1 MPALKSG
8 MVGVYQKKE
17 ERRDMQKEPGFADVV
32 AASVRLKGHAH
43 RTPVL
48 TSRYLNALSGA
59 ELFFKSENFQ
69 RVGAFKF
76 RGALNAIL
84 ALPEEARRRGVV
96 AYSSGNHAQGVACA
110 AQQAGIPAVIVMPKD
125 APAMKLAAT
134 RGYGAEVVLYDRYT
148 EDRQAIGGVLAA
160 ERGATLL
167 PPFDHPDIIAG
178 QGTAALELFEE
189 TGPLDALF
197 VPVGGGGL
205 ASGCA
210 LVAQA
215 ASKGCT
221 VIGVEPA
228 AGDDARQSLAAGH
241 IVQIEVP
248 KTLADGAQTT
258 AISPLTF
265 GIMRRL
271 LREIVTVDDAT
282 LVATMRTLAERM
294 KIVVEPTGCLGVAA
308 ALAAASEWKG
318 KRVGVI
324 ISGGNVDM
332 ARFSRLM
339 QEGV

>member
-1 MPALKSG
+1 
-8 MVGVYQKKE
+8 
-17 ERRDMQKEPGFADVV
+17 MQESPDFSDVV
-32 AASVRLKGHAH
+32 AASIRLRGHAH

-48 TSRYLNALSGA
+48 TSRYFNNLSGA
-59 ELFFKSENFQ
+59 ELFFKAENFQ

-84 ALPEEARRRGVV
+84 SLPEEVRRRGVV

-110 AQQAGIPAVIVMPKD
+110 AQQAGIPAVIVMPED
-125 APAMKLAAT
+125 APAVKLAAT
-134 RGYGAEVVLYDRYT
+134 RGYGAHVVTYDRYT
-148 EDRQAIGGVLAA
+148 QDRQTIAAAIAA
-160 ERGATLL
+160 ERGATVL
-167 PPFDHPDIIAG
+167 PPFDHPDIVAG
-178 QGTAALELFEE
+178 QGTAALELFEK

-197 VPVGGGGL
+197 VPIGGGGL

-210 LVAQA
+210 LVAEA
-215 ASKGCT
+215 VSPGCA

-241 IVQIEVP
+241 IVQIPVP

-265 GIMRRL
+265 GILRRL
-271 LREIVTVDDAT
+271 LREIVTVEDAV
-282 LVATMRTLAERM
+282 LVETMRTLAERM
-294 KIVVEPTGCLGVAA
+294 KIIVEPTGCLGVAA
-308 ALAAASEWKG
+308 ALAAAPEWQG

-332 ARFSRLM
+332 TQFARMVAGF
-339 QEGV
+339 

>member
-1 MPALKSG
+1 
-8 MVGVYQKKE
+8 
-17 ERRDMQKEPGFADVV
+17 MQREPGFSDVV

-48 TSRYLNALSGA
+48 TSRYLNALSGVD
-59 ELFFKSENFQ
+59 LFFKAENFQ

-84 ALPEEARRRGVV
+84 SLPEEVRRRGVV

-110 AQQAGIPAVIVMPKD
+110 AQLAGIPAVIVMPED
-125 APAMKLAAT
+125 APAMKQAAT
-134 RGYGAEVVLYDRYT
+134 RGYGAHVVLYDRYT
-148 EDRQAIGGVLAA
+148 EDRQVIGSALAA

-205 ASGCA
+205 ASGCGLA
-210 LVAQA
+210 AQA
-215 ASKGCT
+215 VASDCA

-241 IVQIEVP
+241 IVQIDVP
-248 KTLADGAQTT
+248 RTLADGAQTT

-265 GIMRRL
+265 GLMRRL
-271 LREIVTVDDAT
+271 LREIVTVEDAA

-308 ALAAASEWKG
+308 ALAAAPQWQG

-339 QEGV
+339 QEQGAG

>member
-1 MPALKSG
+1 
-8 MVGVYQKKE
+8 
-17 ERRDMQKEPGFADVV
+17 MQKEPGFADVV
-32 AASVRLKGHAH
+32 AASVRLNGHAH

-48 TSRYLNALSGA
+48 TSRYLNGLSGA
-59 ELFFKSENFQ
+59 ELFFKAENFQ

-84 ALPEEARRRGVV
+84 ALPEELRRRGVV

-148 EDRQAIGGVLAA
+148 EDRQAIGGALAA

-210 LVAQA
+210 LVAQE

-332 ARFSRLM
+332 ARFSQLM
-339 QEGV
+339 QDY

>member
-1 MPALKSG
+1 
-8 MVGVYQKKE
+8 
-17 ERRDMQKEPGFADVV
+17 MQTAPDFSDVV
-32 AASVRLKGHAH
+32 AASVRLKGQAH

-59 ELFFKSENFQ
+59 ELFFKAENFQ

-84 ALPEEARRRGVV
+84 SLPEAVRSKGVV

-110 AQQAGIPAVIVMPKD
+110 AQLVGIPAVIVMPQD
-125 APAMKLAAT
+125 APAMKIAAT
-134 RGYGAEVVLYDRYT
+134 RDYGAQVVLYDRYT
-148 EDRQAIGGVLAA
+148 QDRQAIGEALAA
-160 ERGATLL
+160 ERGATVL

-205 ASGCA
+205 ASGCG

-215 ASKGCT
+215 VSPGCA

-228 AGDDARQSLAAGH
+228 AGDDARQSLAAGR
-241 IVQIEVP
+241 IVQIAVP
-248 KTLADGAQTT
+248 RTLADGAQTT
-258 AISPLTF
+258 ALSPLTF
-265 GIMRRL
+265 GLVSRL
-271 LREIVTVDDAT
+271 LREIVTVEDAT

-294 KIVVEPTGCLGVAA
+294 KIIVEPTGCLGVAA
-308 ALAAASEWKG
+308 ALAAAPRWQG

-332 ARFSRLM
+332 ERFSRLI
-339 QEGV
+339 QTY

>member
-1 MPALKSG
+1 
-8 MVGVYQKKE
+8 
-17 ERRDMQKEPGFADVV
+17 MQTAPDFSDVV
-32 AASVRLKGHAH
+32 AASVRLKGQAH

-59 ELFFKSENFQ
+59 ELFFKAENFQ

-84 ALPEEARRRGVV
+84 SLPEGVRSKGVV

-110 AQQAGIPAVIVMPKD
+110 AQRVGIPAVIVMPQD
-125 APAMKLAAT
+125 APAMKIAAT
-134 RGYGAEVVLYDRYT
+134 RDYGAQVVLYDRYT
-148 EDRQAIGGVLAA
+148 QDRQAIGEGLAA
-160 ERGATLL
+160 ERGATVL

-205 ASGCA
+205 ASGCG
-210 LVAQA
+210 LVAQVV
-215 ASKGCT
+215 SPGCA

-228 AGDDARQSLAAGH
+228 AGDDARQSLAAGR
-241 IVQIEVP
+241 IVQIAVP

-258 AISPLTF
+258 ALSPLTF
-265 GIMRRL
+265 GLVSRL
-271 LREIVTVDDAT
+271 LREIVTVEDAT

-294 KIVVEPTGCLGVAA
+294 KIIVEPTGCLGVAA
-308 ALAAASEWKG
+308 ALAAAPQWQG
-318 KRVGVI
+318 RRVGII

-332 ARFSRLM
+332 ERFSRLI
-339 QEGV
+339 QTY

>member
-8 MVGVYQKKE
+8 MVGVDQKKE
-17 ERRDMQKEPGFADVV
+17 GRRDMQKEPGFADVV
-32 AASVRLKGHAH
+32 AASVRLSGHAH

-48 TSRYLNALSGA
+48 TSRYLNGVSGA
-59 ELFFKSENFQ
+59 ELFFKAENFQ

-84 ALPEEARRRGVV
+84 ALPEAVRRRGVV

-110 AQQAGIPAVIVMPKD
+110 AQQAGIPAVIVMPED

-148 EDRQAIGGVLAA
+148 EDRQAIGGALAA

-215 ASKGCT
+215 ASKGCA

-228 AGDDARQSLAAGH
+228 AGDDARQSLVAGH

-282 LVATMRTLAERM
+282 LVATMRTLAEQM

-318 KRVGVI
+318 KRIGVI

-339 QEGV
+339 QEGA

>member
-1 MPALKSG
+1 
-8 MVGVYQKKE
+8 
-17 ERRDMQKEPGFADVV
+17 MQTVPDFSDVV
-32 AASVRLKGHAH
+32 AASVRLKGQAH

-59 ELFFKSENFQ
+59 ELFFKAENFQ

-84 ALPEEARRRGVV
+84 SLPEAVRSKGVV

-110 AQQAGIPAVIVMPKD
+110 AQLVGIPAIIVMPQD
-125 APAMKLAAT
+125 APAMKIAAT
-134 RGYGAEVVLYDRYT
+134 RDYGAQVVLYDRYT
-148 EDRQAIGGVLAA
+148 QDRQAIGEALAA
-160 ERGATLL
+160 ERGATVL

-205 ASGCA
+205 ASGCG
-210 LVAQA
+210 LVAHA
-215 ASKGCT
+215 VSPGCA

-228 AGDDARQSLAAGH
+228 AGDDARQSLAAGR
-241 IVQIEVP
+241 IVQIAVP

-258 AISPLTF
+258 ALSPLTF
-265 GIMRRL
+265 GLVSRL
-271 LREIVTVDDAT
+271 LREIVTVEDAT

-294 KIVVEPTGCLGVAA
+294 KIIVEPTGCLGVAA
-308 ALAAASEWKG
+308 ALAAAPQWQG
-318 KRVGVI
+318 RRIGVI

-332 ARFSRLM
+332 ERFSRLI
-339 QEGV
+339 QTY

>member
-1 MPALKSG
+1 
-8 MVGVYQKKE
+8 
-17 ERRDMQKEPGFADVV
+17 MQTAPDFSDVV
-32 AASVRLKGHAH
+32 AASVRLKGQAH

-59 ELFFKSENFQ
+59 ELFFKAENFQ

-84 ALPEEARRRGVV
+84 SLPEAVRSKGVV
-96 AYSSGNHAQGVACA
+96 AYSSGNHAQGVASA
-110 AQQAGIPAVIVMPKD
+110 AQRVGIPAVIVMPED
-125 APAMKLAAT
+125 APAMKIAAT
-134 RGYGAEVVLYDRYT
+134 RDYGAQVVLYDRYT
-148 EDRQAIGGVLAA
+148 QDRQAIGEALAA
-160 ERGATLL
+160 ERGATVL

-197 VPVGGGGL
+197 MPVGGGGL
-205 ASGCA
+205 ASGCG

-215 ASKGCT
+215 VSPGCA

-228 AGDDARQSLAAGH
+228 AGDDARQSLAAGR
-241 IVQIEVP
+241 IVQIAVP

-258 AISPLTF
+258 ALSPLTF
-265 GIMRRL
+265 GLVSRL
-271 LREIVTVDDAT
+271 LREIVTVEDAT

-294 KIVVEPTGCLGVAA
+294 KIIVEPTGCLGVAA
-308 ALAAASEWKG
+308 ALAAAPQWQG
-318 KRVGVI
+318 RRVGII

-332 ARFSRLM
+332 ERFSRLI
-339 QEGV
+339 QTY

>member
-1 MPALKSG
+1 
-8 MVGVYQKKE
+8 
-17 ERRDMQKEPGFADVV
+17 MQTAPDFSDVV
-32 AASVRLKGHAH
+32 AASVRLKGQAH

-59 ELFFKSENFQ
+59 ELFFKAENFQ

-84 ALPEEARRRGVV
+84 SLPEAVRSKGVV
-96 AYSSGNHAQGVACA
+96 AYSSGNHAQGVASA
-110 AQQAGIPAVIVMPKD
+110 AQLVGIPAVIVMPED
-125 APAMKLAAT
+125 APAMKIAAT
-134 RGYGAEVVLYDRYT
+134 RDYGAQVVLYDRYT
-148 EDRQAIGGVLAA
+148 QDRQAIGEALAA
-160 ERGATLL
+160 ERGATVL

-205 ASGCA
+205 ASGCG

-215 ASKGCT
+215 VSPGCA

-228 AGDDARQSLAAGH
+228 AGDDARQSLAAGR
-241 IVQIEVP
+241 IVQIAVP

-258 AISPLTF
+258 ALSLLTF
-265 GIMRRL
+265 GLVSRL
-271 LREIVTVDDAT
+271 LREIVTVEDAT

-294 KIVVEPTGCLGVAA
+294 KIIVEPTGCLGVAA
-308 ALAAASEWKG
+308 ALAAAPKWQG
-318 KRVGVI
+318 RRVGII

-332 ARFSRLM
+332 ERFSRLI
-339 QEGV
+339 QTY

>member
-1 MPALKSG
+1 
-8 MVGVYQKKE
+8 
-17 ERRDMQKEPGFADVV
+17 MQTVPDFSDVV
-32 AASVRLKGHAH
+32 AASVRLKGQAH

-59 ELFFKSENFQ
+59 ELFFKAENFQ

-84 ALPEEARRRGVV
+84 SLPEAVRSKGVV
-96 AYSSGNHAQGVACA
+96 AYSSGNHAQGVASA
-110 AQQAGIPAVIVMPKD
+110 AQLVGIPAVIVMPED
-125 APAMKLAAT
+125 APTMKIAAT
-134 RGYGAEVVLYDRYT
+134 RDYGAQVVLYDRYT
-148 EDRQAIGGVLAA
+148 QDRQAIGEALAA
-160 ERGATLL
+160 ERGATVL

-178 QGTAALELFEE
+178 QGTAAIELFEE

-205 ASGCA
+205 ASGCG

-215 ASKGCT
+215 VSPGCA

-228 AGDDARQSLAAGH
+228 AGDDGRQSLTAGR
-241 IVQIEVP
+241 IVQIAVP

-258 AISPLTF
+258 ALSPLTF
-265 GIMRRL
+265 GLVSRL
-271 LREIVTVDDAT
+271 LREIVTVEDAT

-294 KIVVEPTGCLGVAA
+294 KIIVEPTGCLGVAA
-308 ALAAASEWKG
+308 ALAAAPQWQG
-318 KRVGVI
+318 RRVGVI

-332 ARFSRLM
+332 ERFSRLI
-339 QEGV
+339 QTY

>member
-1 MPALKSG
+1 
-8 MVGVYQKKE
+8 
-17 ERRDMQKEPGFADVV
+17 MQTAPDFSDVV
-32 AASVRLKGHAH
+32 AASVRLKGQAH

-59 ELFFKSENFQ
+59 ELFFKAENFQ

-84 ALPEEARRRGVV
+84 SLPEAVRSKGVV
-96 AYSSGNHAQGVACA
+96 AYSSGNHAQGVASA
-110 AQQAGIPAVIVMPKD
+110 AQLVGIPAVIVMPED
-125 APAMKLAAT
+125 APTMKIAAT
-134 RGYGAEVVLYDRYT
+134 RDYGAQVVLYDRYT
-148 EDRQAIGGVLAA
+148 QDRQAIGEALAA
-160 ERGATLL
+160 ERGATVL

-205 ASGCA
+205 ASGCG

-215 ASKGCT
+215 VSPGCA

-228 AGDDARQSLAAGH
+228 AGDDARQSLAAGR
-241 IVQIEVP
+241 IVQIAVP
-248 KTLADGAQTT
+248 RTLADGAQTT
-258 AISPLTF
+258 ALSPLTF
-265 GIMRRL
+265 GLVSRL
-271 LREIVTVDDAT
+271 LREIVTVEDAT

-294 KIVVEPTGCLGVAA
+294 KIIVEPTGCLGVAA
-308 ALAAASEWKG
+308 ALAAAPQWQG
-318 KRVGVI
+318 RRVGVI

-332 ARFSRLM
+332 ERFSRLI
-339 QEGV
+339 QTY

>member
-1 MPALKSG
+1 
-8 MVGVYQKKE
+8 
-17 ERRDMQKEPGFADVV
+17 MQDAPGFSDVV
-32 AASVRLKGHAH
+32 AASVRLQGHVH

-59 ELFFKSENFQ
+59 NLFFKAENFQ

-84 ALPEEARRRGVV
+84 SLPEEVRRRGVV

-110 AQQAGIPAVIVMPKD
+110 AQLAGIPAIIVMPED

-134 RGYGAEVVLYDRYT
+134 RGYGADVVTYDRYK
-148 EDRQAIGGVLAA
+148 EDRQAIGAALAA

-210 LVAQA
+210 LVAHA
-215 ASKGCT
+215 VSPGCT

-241 IVQIEVP
+241 IVQIDVP

-258 AISPLTF
+258 ALSPLTF
-265 GIMRRL
+265 GILRRL
-271 LREIVTVDDAT
+271 LREIVTVEDAA
-282 LVATMRTLAERM
+282 LVTTMRTLAERM

-308 ALAAASEWKG
+308 ALAAAPEWQG

-332 ARFSRLM
+332 TRFSKLM
-339 QEGV
+339 QQDA

>member
-1 MPALKSG
+1 
-8 MVGVYQKKE
+8 
-17 ERRDMQKEPGFADVV
+17 MQKEPGFADVV
-32 AASVRLKGHAH
+32 AASVRLNGHAH

-59 ELFFKSENFQ
+59 ELFFKAENFQ

-84 ALPEEARRRGVV
+84 ALPEELRRRGVV

-148 EDRQAIGGVLAA
+148 EDRQAIGGALAA

>member
-1 MPALKSG
+1 
-8 MVGVYQKKE
+8 
-17 ERRDMQKEPGFADVV
+17 MQTAPDFSDVV
-32 AASVRLKGHAH
+32 AASVRLKGQAH

-59 ELFFKSENFQ
+59 ELFFKAENFQ

-84 ALPEEARRRGVV
+84 SLPEAVRSKGVV

-110 AQQAGIPAVIVMPKD
+110 AQLVGIPAVIVMPQD
-125 APAMKLAAT
+125 APAMKIAAT
-134 RGYGAEVVLYDRYT
+134 RDYGAQVVLYDRYT
-148 EDRQAIGGVLAA
+148 QDRQAIGEALAA
-160 ERGATLL
+160 ERGATVL

-205 ASGCA
+205 ASGCG

-215 ASKGCT
+215 VSPGCAVT
-221 VIGVEPA
+221 GVEPA
-228 AGDDARQSLAAGH
+228 AGDDARQSLAAGR
-241 IVQIEVP
+241 IVQIAVP

-258 AISPLTF
+258 ALSPLTF
-265 GIMRRL
+265 GLVTRL
-271 LREIVTVDDAT
+271 LREIVTVEDAT

-294 KIVVEPTGCLGVAA
+294 KIIVEPTGCLGVAA
-308 ALAAASEWKG
+308 ALAAAPQWQG
-318 KRVGVI
+318 RRVGVI

-332 ARFSRLM
+332 ERFSRLI
-339 QEGV
+339 QTY

>member
-1 MPALKSG
+1 
-8 MVGVYQKKE
+8 
-17 ERRDMQKEPGFADVV
+17 MQTAPDFSDVV
-32 AASVRLKGHAH
+32 AASVRLKGQAH

-59 ELFFKSENFQ
+59 ELFFKAENFQ

-84 ALPEEARRRGVV
+84 SLPEAVRSKGVV

-110 AQQAGIPAVIVMPKD
+110 AQLVGIPAVIVMPQD
-125 APAMKLAAT
+125 APAMKIAAT
-134 RGYGAEVVLYDRYT
+134 RDYGAQVVLYDRYT
-148 EDRQAIGGVLAA
+148 QDRQAIGEALAA
-160 ERGATLL
+160 ERGATVL

-205 ASGCA
+205 ASGCG

-215 ASKGCT
+215 VSPGCA

-228 AGDDARQSLAAGH
+228 AGDDARQSLAAGR
-241 IVQIEVP
+241 IVQIAVP

-258 AISPLTF
+258 ALSPLTF
-265 GIMRRL
+265 GLVSRL
-271 LREIVTVDDAT
+271 LREIVTVEDAT

-294 KIVVEPTGCLGVAA
+294 KIIVEPTGCLGVAA
-308 ALAAASEWKG
+308 ALAAAPQWQG
-318 KRVGVI
+318 RRIGVI

-332 ARFSRLM
+332 ERFSRLI
-339 QEGV
+339 QTY

>member
-1 MPALKSG
+1 
-8 MVGVYQKKE
+8 
-17 ERRDMQKEPGFADVV
+17 MQTVPDFSDVV
-32 AASVRLKGHAH
+32 AASVRLKGQAH

-59 ELFFKSENFQ
+59 ELFFKAENFQ

-84 ALPEEARRRGVV
+84 SLPEAVRSKGVV
-96 AYSSGNHAQGVACA
+96 AYSSGNHAQGVASA
-110 AQQAGIPAVIVMPKD
+110 AQLVGIPAVIVMPED
-125 APAMKLAAT
+125 APAMKIAAT
-134 RGYGAEVVLYDRYT
+134 RDYGAQVVLYDRYT
-148 EDRQAIGGVLAA
+148 QDRQAIGEALAA
-160 ERGATLL
+160 ERGATVL

-205 ASGCA
+205 ASGCG

-215 ASKGCT
+215 VSPGCA

-228 AGDDARQSLAAGH
+228 AGDDARQSLAAGR
-241 IVQIEVP
+241 IVQIAVP

-258 AISPLTF
+258 ALSPLTF
-265 GIMRRL
+265 GLVSRL
-271 LREIVTVDDAT
+271 LREIVTVEDAT

-294 KIVVEPTGCLGVAA
+294 KIIVEPTGCLGVAA
-308 ALAAASEWKG
+308 ALAAAPKWQG
-318 KRVGVI
+318 RRVGVI

-332 ARFSRLM
+332 ERFSRLI
-339 QEGV
+339 QTY

>member
-1 MPALKSG
+1 
-8 MVGVYQKKE
+8 
-17 ERRDMQKEPGFADVV
+17 MQTAPDFSDVV
-32 AASVRLKGHAH
+32 AASVRLKGQAH

-59 ELFFKSENFQ
+59 ELFFKAENFQ

-84 ALPEEARRRGVV
+84 SLPEGVRSKGVV

-110 AQQAGIPAVIVMPKD
+110 AQRVGIPAVIVMPQD
-125 APAMKLAAT
+125 APAMKIAAT
-134 RGYGAEVVLYDRYT
+134 RDYGAQVVLYDRYT
-148 EDRQAIGGVLAA
+148 QDRQAIGEGLAA
-160 ERGATLL
+160 ERGATVL

-205 ASGCA
+205 ASGCG

-215 ASKGCT
+215 VSPGCA

-228 AGDDARQSLAAGH
+228 AGDDARQSLAAGR
-241 IVQIEVP
+241 IVQIAVP

-258 AISPLTF
+258 ALSPLTF
-265 GIMRRL
+265 GLVSRL
-271 LREIVTVDDAT
+271 LREIVTVEDAT

-294 KIVVEPTGCLGVAA
+294 KIIVEPTGCLGVAA
-308 ALAAASEWKG
+308 ALAAAPQWQG
-318 KRVGVI
+318 RRVGVI

-332 ARFSRLM
+332 ERFSRLI
-339 QEGV
+339 QTY

>member
-1 MPALKSG
+1 
-8 MVGVYQKKE
+8 
-17 ERRDMQKEPGFADVV
+17 MQTAPDFSDVV
-32 AASVRLKGHAH
+32 AASVRLKGQAH

-59 ELFFKSENFQ
+59 ELFFKAENFQ

-84 ALPEEARRRGVV
+84 SLPEAVRSKGVV
-96 AYSSGNHAQGVACA
+96 AYSSGNHAQGVASA
-110 AQQAGIPAVIVMPKD
+110 AQRVGIPAVIVMPED
-125 APAMKLAAT
+125 APAMKIAAT
-134 RGYGAEVVLYDRYT
+134 RDYGAQVVLYDRYT
-148 EDRQAIGGVLAA
+148 QDRQAMGEALAA
-160 ERGATLL
+160 ERGATVL

-205 ASGCA
+205 ASGCG

-215 ASKGCT
+215 VSPGCA

-228 AGDDARQSLAAGH
+228 AGDDARQSLAAGR
-241 IVQIEVP
+241 IVQIAVP

-258 AISPLTF
+258 ALSPLTF
-265 GIMRRL
+265 GLVSRL
-271 LREIVTVDDAT
+271 LREIVTVEDAT

-294 KIVVEPTGCLGVAA
+294 KIIVEPTGCLGVAA
-308 ALAAASEWKG
+308 ALAAAPQWQG
-318 KRVGVI
+318 RRVGVI

-332 ARFSRLM
+332 ERFSRLI
-339 QEGV
+339 QTY

>member
-1 MPALKSG
+1 
-8 MVGVYQKKE
+8 
-17 ERRDMQKEPGFADVV
+17 MQTVPDFSDVV
-32 AASVRLKGHAH
+32 AASVRLKGQAH

-59 ELFFKSENFQ
+59 ELFFKAENFQ

-84 ALPEEARRRGVV
+84 SLPEAVRSKGVV
-96 AYSSGNHAQGVACA
+96 AYSSGNHAQGVASA
-110 AQQAGIPAVIVMPKD
+110 AQLVGIPAVIVMPQD
-125 APAMKLAAT
+125 APAMKIAAT
-134 RGYGAEVVLYDRYT
+134 RDYGAQVVLYDRYT
-148 EDRQAIGGVLAA
+148 QDRQAIGEALAA
-160 ERGATLL
+160 ERGATVL

-205 ASGCA
+205 ASGCG

-215 ASKGCT
+215 VSPGCA

-228 AGDDARQSLAAGH
+228 AGDDARQSLAAGR
-241 IVQIEVP
+241 IVQITVP

-258 AISPLTF
+258 ALSPLTF
-265 GIMRRL
+265 GLVSRL
-271 LREIVTVDDAT
+271 LREIVTVEDAT

-294 KIVVEPTGCLGVAA
+294 KIIVEPTGCLGVAA
-308 ALAAASEWKG
+308 ALAAAPKWQG
-318 KRVGVI
+318 RRVGVI

-332 ARFSRLM
+332 ERFSRLI
-339 QEGV
+339 QTY

>member
-1 MPALKSG
+1 
-8 MVGVYQKKE
+8 
-17 ERRDMQKEPGFADVV
+17 MQESPDFSDVV
-32 AASVRLKGHAH
+32 AASIRLRGHAH

-48 TSRYLNALSGA
+48 TSRYFNNLSGA
-59 ELFFKSENFQ
+59 ELFFKAENFQ

-84 ALPEEARRRGVV
+84 SLPEEVRRRGVV

-110 AQQAGIPAVIVMPKD
+110 AQQAGIPAVIVMPED
-125 APAMKLAAT
+125 APAVKLAAT
-134 RGYGAEVVLYDRYT
+134 RGYGAHVVTYDRYT
-148 EDRQAIGGVLAA
+148 QDRQTIAAAIAA
-160 ERGATLL
+160 ERGATVL

-178 QGTAALELFEE
+178 QGTAALELFEK

-197 VPVGGGGL
+197 VPIGGGGL

-210 LVAQA
+210 LVAEA
-215 ASKGCT
+215 VSPGCA

-241 IVQIEVP
+241 IVQIPVP

-265 GIMRRL
+265 GILRRL
-271 LREIVTVDDAT
+271 LREIVTVEDAV
-282 LVATMRTLAERM
+282 LVETMRTLAERM
-294 KIVVEPTGCLGVAA
+294 KIIVEPTGCLGVAA
-308 ALAAASEWKG
+308 ALAAAPEWQG

-332 ARFSRLM
+332 TQFARM
-339 QEGV
+339 VAAAG

>member
-1 MPALKSG
+1 
-8 MVGVYQKKE
+8 
-17 ERRDMQKEPGFADVV
+17 MQESPDFSDVV
-32 AASVRLKGHAH
+32 AASIRLRGHAH

-48 TSRYLNALSGA
+48 TSRYFNNLSGV
-59 ELFFKSENFQ
+59 ELFFKAENFQ

-84 ALPEEARRRGVV
+84 SLPEEVRRRGVV

-110 AQQAGIPAVIVMPKD
+110 AQQAGIPAVIVMPED
-125 APAMKLAAT
+125 APAVKLAAT
-134 RGYGAEVVLYDRYT
+134 RGYGAHVVTYDRYT
-148 EDRQAIGGVLAA
+148 QDRQTIAAAIAA
-160 ERGATLL
+160 ERGATVL

-178 QGTAALELFEE
+178 QGTAALELFEK

-197 VPVGGGGL
+197 VPIGGGGL

-210 LVAQA
+210 LVAEA
-215 ASKGCT
+215 VSPGCA

-241 IVQIEVP
+241 IVQIPVP

-265 GIMRRL
+265 GILRRL
-271 LREIVTVDDAT
+271 LREIVMVEDAV
-282 LVATMRTLAERM
+282 LVETMRTLAERM
-294 KIVVEPTGCLGVAA
+294 KIIVEPTGCLGVAA
-308 ALAAASEWKG
+308 ALAAAPEWQG

-332 ARFSRLM
+332 TQFARMVAGF
-339 QEGV
+339 

>member
-1 MPALKSG
+1 
-8 MVGVYQKKE
+8 
-17 ERRDMQKEPGFADVV
+17 MQTAPDFSDVV
-32 AASVRLKGHAH
+32 AASVRLKGQAH

-59 ELFFKSENFQ
+59 ELFFKAENFQ

-84 ALPEEARRRGVV
+84 SLPEAVRSKGVV
-96 AYSSGNHAQGVACA
+96 AYSSGNHAQGVASA
-110 AQQAGIPAVIVMPKD
+110 AQRVGIPAVIVMPED
-125 APAMKLAAT
+125 APAMKIAAT
-134 RGYGAEVVLYDRYT
+134 RDYGAQVVLYDRYT
-148 EDRQAIGGVLAA
+148 QDRQAIGEALAA
-160 ERGATLL
+160 ERGATVL

-205 ASGCA
+205 ASGCG

-215 ASKGCT
+215 VSPGCA

-228 AGDDARQSLAAGH
+228 AGDDARQSLAAGR
-241 IVQIEVP
+241 IVQIAVP

-258 AISPLTF
+258 ALSPLTF
-265 GIMRRL
+265 GLVSRL
-271 LREIVTVDDAT
+271 LREIVTVEDAT

-294 KIVVEPTGCLGVAA
+294 KIIVEPTGCLGVAA
-308 ALAAASEWKG
+308 ALAAAPKWQG

-332 ARFSRLM
+332 ERFSRLI
-339 QEGV
+339 QTY